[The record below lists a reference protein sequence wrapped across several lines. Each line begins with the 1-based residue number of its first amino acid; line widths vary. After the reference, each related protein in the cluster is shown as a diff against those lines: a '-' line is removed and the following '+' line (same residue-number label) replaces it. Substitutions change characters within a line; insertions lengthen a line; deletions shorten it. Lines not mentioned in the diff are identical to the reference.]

1 MMAHIGTVYI
11 SSDAEQWR
19 PPDKQERAIL
29 ERKPFLWGGKYGSLC
44 GEEDNGAVN
53 ITYKI

>member
-1 MMAHIGTVYI
+1 MTAHIGAVYLCRE
-11 SSDAEQWR
+11 AEQWR
-19 PPDKQERAIL
+19 PQDKQEHAIV